1 MCPPIGYGTM
11 AMTPSLL
18 LLALGTPPA
27 SAPPAG
33 STIQHSTVSAAR
45 GGSATGY
52 ATVRILSSVSVGHG
66 RPQAAPGAQPR
77 STRIEHPGGLAQS
90 AQLIEFE

>member
-1 MCPPIGYGTM
+1 MGPPIGYGTM

-27 SAPPAG
+27 SAQPAG
-33 STIQHSTVSAAR
+33 PAIQHSPVFAAR
-45 GGSATGY
+45 SGFATGY

-66 RPQAAPGAQPR
+66 RPQAAPGAQHR
-77 STRIEHPGGLAQS
+77 STRIEHPGGPAHP